1 MANKSLIAAA
11 EFCTW
16 HQVDYTFISSLHDAG
31 LITIEIVDKKPY
43 VQEVELNKLEKMTRL
58 YNDLEINLAGIEAIT
73 HLLERVENMQEELRI
88 LRNRQLPGW

>member
-1 MANKSLIAAA
+1 MANNSLIAAA

-16 HQVDYTFISSLHDAG
+16 YQVDYTFISSLQDAG
-31 LITIEIVDKKPY
+31 LITIEIVNKEPY
-43 VQEVELNKLEKMTRL
+43 VQESELNKLEKMTRL